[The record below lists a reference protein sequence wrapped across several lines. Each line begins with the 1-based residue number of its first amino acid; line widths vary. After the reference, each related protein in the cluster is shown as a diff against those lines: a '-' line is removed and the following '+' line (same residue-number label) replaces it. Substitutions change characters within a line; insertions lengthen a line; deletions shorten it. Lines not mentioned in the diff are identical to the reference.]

1 MRKVPADL
9 HRWLPAVGLVLL
21 ALVGEAVEAK
31 KCGKTTSIWTGKA
44 ISRTQMSVRKKNSLP
59 GFGGAWLLEPDSPW
73 SSLIYNSIEVQQL

>member
-44 ISRTQMSVRKKNSLP
+44 ISRTRH
-59 GFGGAWLLEPDSPW
+59 FLL
-73 SSLIYNSIEVQQL
+73 YSINQYLTKGYY